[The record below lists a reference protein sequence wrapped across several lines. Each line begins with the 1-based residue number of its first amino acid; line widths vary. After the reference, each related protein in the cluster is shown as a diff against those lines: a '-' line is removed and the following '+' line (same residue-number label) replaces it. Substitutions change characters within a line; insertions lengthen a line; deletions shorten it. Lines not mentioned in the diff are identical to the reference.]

1 MRTASFIVIAII
13 VFAIFNF
20 AAIRTLLLVHPR
32 RKRLIIAAAV
42 IGNLMWLFFPL
53 LRTLTPMG
61 RITRA
66 VFGPPWFAWNSFT
79 ILYSAFTL
87 VLAILRLPLLGRV
100 SFAKFARGPSTVVL
114 SLGLLASMAGLYQA
128 LVPLRVEHVPIEVE
142 GLPAGAEGT
151 RIALLADLHVGLFTR
166 RSRLQQFFETARELR
181 PDVVIL
187 AGDLVDDD
195 PYFVPQ
201 LLEGTRFLDPH
212 TPLLAVLGNHE
223 MYGDPDRVIA
233 GLRGSRIR
241 LLVNE
246 GIPFRSLWLAGISDY
261 AAQQKDLAPDIAR
274 AVNTRPPATLPILL
288 AHQPK
293 AFDEARSRHI
303 PLTLVGHTHGGQC
316 GIRPLRWSLAGVFLP
331 YHMGLY
337 RRGASQLYVNT
348 GTGFWFV
355 PFRLGMTGEITLIE
369 LRRPSTSPQFSSILS
384 VARSSARVGPMF
396 TIAIGTLR
404 SAARFTNR

>member
-1 MRTASFIVIAII
+1 LLSPICYPLSVSSLIPTHPPTHTISPAMRAAAFIGTAIV
-13 VFAIFNF
+13 VFATFNF
-20 AAIRTLLLVHPR
+20 IAIRTLLLVHPR
-32 RKRLIIAAAV
+32 RKRAIVAAAV
-42 IGNLMWLFFPL
+42 IGNLMWLCFPL
-53 LRTLTPMG
+53 LRTLTPVG

-66 VFGPPWFAWNSFT
+66 VFGPPWFAWSSFA
-79 ILYSAFTL
+79 ILYSAFA
-87 VLAILRLPLLGRV
+87 VIVAILWLPFLRRT
-100 SFAKFARGPSTVVL
+100 SFVNFARWPSRIVL
-114 SLGLLASMAGLYQA
+114 TLGLFASIAGFYEA
-128 LVPLRVEHVPIEVE
+128 IVPLRVEHVPVE
-142 GLPAGAEGT
+142 IDGLPAGAEGT

-166 RSRLQQFFETARELR
+166 RSRLKQFFETARDLR
-181 PDVVIL
+181 PDAVVL

-195 PYFVPQ
+195 PYFVPK
-201 LLEGTRFLDPH
+201 LLEGTRVLDPH

-223 MYGDPDRVIA
+223 MYGDPERVIG

-246 GIPFRSLWLAGISDY
+246 GIPLRSLWLAGISDY

-274 AVNTRPPATLPILL
+274 AVSARPPATLPILL

-316 GIRPLRWSLAGVFLP
+316 GIRPLHWSLAGVFLP
-331 YHMGLY
+331 YDMGLY

-369 LRRPSTSPQFSSILS
+369 LRRAAPR
-384 VARSSARVGPMF
+384 RSSP
-396 TIAIGTLR
+396 R
-404 SAARFTNR
+404 S